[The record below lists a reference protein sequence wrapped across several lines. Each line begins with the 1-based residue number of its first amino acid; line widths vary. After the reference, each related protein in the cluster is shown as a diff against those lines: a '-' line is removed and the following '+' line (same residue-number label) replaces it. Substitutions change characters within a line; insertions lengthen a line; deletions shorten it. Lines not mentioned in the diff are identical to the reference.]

1 MTDPIHYLKLSLT
14 NVRAFGGRQT
24 LDLSKDGVPSRW
36 CVIIGENGVG
46 KTTLLQALAA
56 LRPVPSFGTD
66 EPAQSTGEEAAPPSW
81 AEPGMADYE
90 NARIIGLVRKGEEV
104 EAALEAD
111 LASES
116 GGSFS
121 IGYRIQTADGKL
133 VSAEPIR
140 AQRHL
145 ASNGPLVIAYSA
157 FRHAGHKNMADFADV
172 EATESLFNE
181 RIALFDPDEVAE
193 RLDYQSL
200 DARRNDDKDAA
211 LRLDRIL
218 DKLTT
223 VLIALV
229 PDLTRET
236 VHIRGTEGIRVETRS
251 GLVPLADLSLGAQT
265 TIAWIADLAWRLH
278 MRFPNSPDPF
288 CESAIVLIDEVELHL
303 HPVWQRS
310 LRAQL
315 LQHFPHIQFIVTTHS
330 PVAAQESVAQG
341 DPISVVSWQG
351 AHSVIAPDPFPVS
364 AVKLD
369 EVVTGLFELETSL
382 ATRFEALLRERR
394 SLLQRRDLASSEK
407 YRLLSL
413 NRVAHAL
420 QGGAHITEAELES
433 LMAGDVQDGVG
444 ATL

>member
-1 MTDPIHYLKLSLT
+1 MTDPVHYLRLSLT

-90 NARIIGLVRKGEEV
+90 NARIIGLVRKGEAV

-111 LASES
+111 LAFES
-116 GGSFS
+116 GESFS
-121 IGYRIQTADGKL
+121 IG
-133 VSAEPIR
+133 
-140 AQRHL
+140 
-145 ASNGPLVIAYSA
+145 NGPLVIAYSA
-157 FRHAGHKNMADFADV
+157 FRHAGHKNMADFAEG
-172 EATESLFNE
+172 EATEALFDE

-200 DARRNDDKDAA
+200 DAARNKDAEAA

-218 DKLTT
+218 DKLKT

-229 PDLTRET
+229 PDLTKEKVT
-236 VHIRGTEGIRVETRS
+236 IRGAGGIRVETRS
-251 GLVPLADLSLGAQT
+251 GSVPLADLSLGAQT

-278 MRFPNSPDPF
+278 ARFPDSPDPF
-288 CESAIVLIDEVELHL
+288 SESAIVLIDEVELHL

-315 LQHFPHIQFIVTTHS
+315 LQHFPGIQFIVTTHS
-330 PVAAQESVAQG
+330 PVSAQESVAQG
-341 DPISVVSWQG
+341 DPISIVSWQG
-351 AHSVIAPDPFPVS
+351 SHSVIAPDPFPVS

-394 SLLQRRDLASSEK
+394 SLLQRRNLNSSEK
-407 YRLLSL
+407 HRLLGL

-420 QGGAHITEAELES
+420 QGGARVTEAELES
-433 LMAGDVQDGVG
+433 LMAGDIQDGVG
-444 ATL
+444 VAL